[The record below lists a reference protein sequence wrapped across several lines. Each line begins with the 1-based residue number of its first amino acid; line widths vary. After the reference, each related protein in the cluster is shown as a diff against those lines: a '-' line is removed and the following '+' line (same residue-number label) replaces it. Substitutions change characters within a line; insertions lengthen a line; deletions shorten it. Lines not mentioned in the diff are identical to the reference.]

1 MSVNTARMLNGI
13 FSSPAWKLLL
23 VAGVLALAACFIVKG
38 RKKVIP
44 VVLCIISVCLYIV
57 TVAIS
62 GSADNL
68 LAHQGG
74 TDPEKRTTGTPVF
87 SEDTMF
93 SLRIYEPWFYE
104 SLHFTLENNGTL
116 IVQYYDTELGREQ
129 LSDERMEE
137 IRKVFSPEKVYS
149 MDVGREDNMTDGIR
163 RYIILYDHEG
173 NEIEIGGYEL
183 EGGDHFNRYF
193 DKLYALLEDDYT
205 KQWSDK
211 LDECMRDCVT
221 YGERYL
227 NWGQA
232 AAGRQQGGEDIGT
245 PDALGAS
252 SVDGGAVPTPDVS
265 SLDDGI
271 EYAYWLRLDKTPGD
285 YYEADVDDINYK
297 LTDYSNYIT
306 VFITNN
312 GSEDAYIGG
321 EYRLQRLTGGKYTD
335 IQDGVDM
342 IYAGVH
348 VQDMPLIVLHDN
360 ADGSEIT
367 LADETDQFVIK
378 PGQTIKAEFLTM
390 RYAIFDYPEYEGEYR
405 FIYGNVVIDFKL
417 YCDTVC

>member
-1 MSVNTARMLNGI
+1 MDKTRGKNHEVRPRGFPIKICILIRITSIAIINQDCYACLNGEGGRIMSVNTAETLNGI
-13 FSSPAWKLLL
+13 FSNPAWKLLL
-23 VAGVLALAACFIVKG
+23 FPAGLALVACFIVKG
-38 RKKVIP
+38 RKKVGP

-62 GSADNL
+62 GIAENL
-68 LAHQGG
+68 IAHQGG
-74 TDPEKRTTGTPVF
+74 TDPEKITDRMPVF

-104 SLHFTLENNGTL
+104 SLHFTLESDGTL

-137 IRKVFSPEKVYS
+137 IREIFSPEKVYS
-149 MDVGREDNMTDGIR
+149 MDVGREDNRTDGIS
-163 RYIILYDHEG
+163 RYIILYDYEG

-183 EGGDHFNRYF
+183 IGGDHFNRYF
-193 DKLYALLEDDYT
+193 NKIYALLEDDYT

-211 LDECMRDCVT
+211 IEECERDCVT

-232 AAGRQQGGEDIGT
+232 AAGSQQGGEDIGT

-252 SVDGGAVPTPDVS
+252 SADGGAVPTPDVL

-271 EYAYWLRLDKTPGD
+271 EYAYWLRLDKAPGD
-285 YYEADVDDINYK
+285 YYEANVDDINYK

-321 EYRLQRLTGGKYTD
+321 EYRLQRLTGGKYT
-335 IQDGVDM
+335 
-342 IYAGVH
+342 
-348 VQDMPLIVLHDN
+348 
-360 ADGSEIT
+360 ET
-367 LADETDQFVIK
+367 L
-378 PGQTIKAEFLTM
+378 
-390 RYAIFDYPEYEGEYR
+390 
-405 FIYGNVVIDFKL
+405 
-417 YCDTVC
+417 

>member
-1 MSVNTARMLNGI
+1 MSVNTAGTLNGI
-13 FSSPAWKLLL
+13 FSNPAWKLLL
-23 VAGVLALAACFIVKG
+23 VPAVLALVACFIVKG
-38 RKKVIP
+38 RKKVVP

-62 GSADNL
+62 GIAENL
-68 LAHQGG
+68 IAHQGG
-74 TDPEKRTTGTPVF
+74 TDPEKITTGTPVF

-104 SLHFTLENNGTL
+104 SLHFTLESDGTL

-183 EGGDHFNRYF
+183 IGGDNFNSYF
-193 DKLYALLEDDYT
+193 NKLYSLLEDDYT

-211 LDECMRDCVT
+211 IEECERDCVT

-232 AAGRQQGGEDIGT
+232 AGGDPQDGEED
-245 PDALGAS
+245 GAS
-252 SVDGGAVPTPDVS
+252 DTSNVSTDDNGSVSALDISSPDE
-265 SLDDGI
+265 GI
-271 EYAYWLRLDKTPGD
+271 EYDYWLRLDKAPGD

-360 ADGSEIT
+360 ADGSVIT